1 MLKKMVK
8 KRDLS
13 KSNVSKKNMFY
24 TPISTRYTSLVSEH
38 SLKTENTKSTKC
50 LGYSK
55 RIGNSITESG
65 QSLLKMK
72 NNVTTFEST
81 KDLTSLRDESSI
93 IGKRKKSVN
102 SVKSTSNNVSIT
114 LSQSSIRRK
123 SSKQVIRLTN
133 QVKMNED
140 DSYKLTNYTMIKT
153 LIQREFVILR
163 QKTMSS
169 TKNIH
174 PIQRK
179 DTIIHMNT
187 ISNRNSIPYTSKK
200 IILSRSTDKQKNVNE
215 ITNTL
220 YSQIFEGIF
229 KAIAIYPNV
238 LDRNYITLNKL
249 QYMNVC
255 FLKPFFEVLFKSNL
269 TIQKNTF
276 IQMCNI
282 IYSNL
287 TYEEKKQFI
296 FSNRIF
302 FKNYI

>member
-38 SLKTENTKSTKC
+38 SLKTENTKSTTC

-229 KAIAIYPNV
+229 KAIAIYPN
-238 LDRNYITLNKL
+238 
-249 QYMNVC
+249 
-255 FLKPFFEVLFKSNL
+255 
-269 TIQKNTF
+269 
-276 IQMCNI
+276 
-282 IYSNL
+282 
-287 TYEEKKQFI
+287 
-296 FSNRIF
+296 
-302 FKNYI
+302 